1 MTQMAVQRFYRY
13 QAGVYDLTR
22 WMILRRRQR
31 AVEKLDLRPT
41 DRVLEVGCG
50 TGLNFRL
57 ILERLDPQA
66 GSLTG
71 VDFSPHMLK
80 RARRRV
86 FRAGWP
92 NVELIEAD
100 ATRLWLGRQF
110 DAVLFAY
117 SLAVISDWQAAL
129 RCAWEHLGPRG
140 RLVVLE
146 FGRFEGWGLAG
157 RMARWWLRFNHV
169 ETVRPYIAG
178 LRELMGQVEVEN
190 WLSDYCFV
198 AVGRRKG

>member
-1 MTQMAVQRFYRY
+1 LAQMAVQRFYRY

-22 WMILRRRQR
+22 WVILRRRQR
-31 AVEKLDLRPT
+31 AVEKLELRPT
-41 DRVLEVGCG
+41 DKVLEVGCG

-57 ILERLDPQA
+57 ILERLDPRA

-71 VDFSPHMLK
+71 VDFSPYMLK

-86 FRAGWP
+86 RRAGWP

-100 ATRLWLGRQF
+100 ATQLSLGRQF

-117 SLAVISDWQAAL
+117 SLAMMSDWRAAL
-129 RCAWEHLGPRG
+129 RCAWEHLRPRG

-157 RMARWWLRFNHV
+157 RVAQWWLRFNHV
-169 ETVRPYIAG
+169 ETARPYVAG
-178 LRELMGQVEVEN
+178 LRELMGEVEVES

-198 AVGRRKG
+198 AAGRRKG